1 MDIQLITRLV
11 SNLGFPIFIVIY
23 LLNREDKTLEKLT
36 EVINQNTLAIQK
48 LINKLE
54 EKRDVMKN
62 G

>member
-1 MDIQLITRLV
+1 MDIQMITQLV

-48 LINKLE
+48 LLNKLE
-54 EKRDVMKN
+54 EK
-62 G
+62 GA

>member
-1 MDIQLITRLV
+1 MDIQLAMQLI
-11 SNLGFPIFIVIY
+11 SSLGFPIFIAIY

-48 LINKLE
+48 LLDKLE
-54 EKRDVMKN
+54 KDNKE

>member
-1 MDIQLITRLV
+1 MDIQMITQLV

-48 LINKLE
+48 LLNKLE
-54 EKRDVMKN
+54 EK
-62 G
+62 GS